1 MTDNRQTQEAAT
13 VREKSEF
20 IKRIEDFANYMQK
33 EYIDDCEGRSLLIS
47 AGDRS
52 LGDSQGGMAHIML
65 GDRAMNTA
73 GLASMMRQDGFDDVF
88 RMARIVSTDDDSMGD
103 VISSKRRRL
112 RILYGMAALSA
123 FWTLC
128 IVGFQI
134 VGIGNWITTVS
145 NLLLTAYIFFILWR
159 EILPLRRQVA
169 RLKAAEREEQE
180 ARKKRKM
187 AALFFESLHHLMQR
201 DDDDDDE

>member
-1 MTDNRQTQEAAT
+1 MTDNRQTQEAAK

-33 EYIDDCEGRSLLIS
+33 EYIDEGNRSLLIS
-47 AGDRS
+47 AGDS
-52 LGDSQGGMAHIML
+52 SIADSQGGMAHIML
-65 GDRAMNTA
+65 GDRAMNMA
-73 GLASMMRQDGFDDVF
+73 GLASMMRQDGFGDLF
-88 RMARIVSTDDDSMGD
+88 RMARIVSTDDDGMGD
-103 VISSKRRRL
+103 VISNKRRRL
-112 RILYGMAALSA
+112 RMLYGMAALSA
-123 FWTLC
+123 SWTLC

-145 NLLLTAYIFFILWR
+145 NLLLMAYIFFILWR

-169 RLKAAEREEQE
+169 RLKAAESEEQE
-180 ARKKRKM
+180 ARKRRNM

-201 DDDDDDE
+201 DDDDDE

>member
-65 GDRAMNTA
+65 GDRTMNTA

-88 RMARIVSTDDDSMGD
+88 RMARIVSTDDDGMGD
-103 VISSKRRRL
+103 VISNKRRRL
-112 RILYGMAALSA
+112 RVDYGIAAMLVVWA
-123 FWTLC
+123 LC
-128 IVGFQI
+128 IVAM
-134 VGIGNWITTVS
+134 GITGIMHWVLMLT
-145 NLLLTAYIFFILWR
+145 NLTLMAFTLLNVCR

-180 ARKKRKM
+180 ARKRRKM

>member
-65 GDRAMNTA
+65 GDRTMNTA

-88 RMARIVSTDDDSMGD
+88 RMARIVSTDDDGMGD
-103 VISSKRRRL
+103 VISNKRRRL
-112 RILYGMAALSA
+112 RMLYGMAALSA

-145 NLLLTAYIFFILWR
+145 NLLLMAYIFFILCR

-180 ARKKRKM
+180 ARKRRKM